1 MEALKRA
8 LQGFK
13 EGTTVKTVVKDKKWL
28 IAYKGLAI
36 MVAVDNRIS
45 TARVQDTTVKTPK
58 EALSNT
64 TMLKELITKAFKSQV
79 SQNTKDKEVTKV
91 AKTKEVTVQKPV
103 LLINTDSKKQDIIKS
118 LLNILG
124 DKASEDT
131 LDKVIE
137 TLLNDPRQ
145 KHIET
150 RRGSFKLKKNKL
162 PKGCSHK
169 YHTFI
174 TRVNSTIKVKVKQ

>member
-1 MEALKRA
+1 MKHIEQA

-13 EGTTVKTVVKDKKWL
+13 EGTTVKAIVKNKKWL
-28 IAYKGLAI
+28 VAYNGLAV
-36 MVAVDNRIS
+36 MVTVDNRIN
-45 TARVQDTTVKTPK
+45 TARVENTTVRVPK
-58 EALSNT
+58 EVLNNST
-64 TMLKELITKAFKSQV
+64 VLKELITKAFKSQV
-79 SQNTKDKEVTKV
+79 SQKPKEKEVPKV
-91 AKTKEVTVQKPV
+91 KKITVQKPV

-124 DKASEDT
+124 DKASDDT

-137 TLLNDPRQ
+137 TLLNDPKQ

-174 TRVNSTIKVKVKQ
+174 TRVNSTIEVKTKQ